1 MAARSGYLDDDMSD
15 EYYPG
20 PDGPADDEITQDGAP
35 SQIWLEVTTPMREAL
50 AYVHK
55 CIMESDWEPV
65 AIINFAEAASNAI
78 EKDIID
84 HPEWMRMDRNRRY
97 GPLPS
102 DFGKELTA
110 EHFLARYRLIRELL
124 RKYNVVGRKAPQG
137 DPARFLS
144 FSSLVPRVTEGDR

>member
-1 MAARSGYLDDDMSD
+1 MAVRDGYQDDDMSA

-20 PDGPADDEITQDGAP
+20 PDGPADDEITPDGAP

-50 AYVHK
+50 SYIHK
-55 CIMESDWEPV
+55 CIATNDWEPV
-65 AIINFAEAASNAI
+65 AIINFAEASSNAI
-78 EKDIID
+78 EKDIVD
-84 HPEWMRMDRNRRY
+84 HPEWTRMDRDRRY
-97 GPLPS
+97 GEVPLEY
-102 DFGKELTA
+102 GKKMTP

-144 FSSLVPRVTEGDR
+144 FSSLVPRVTEDDR